1 MNLGITRVSNRS
13 VVCRSPDEAT
23 CTCWMEP
30 EECLFEDAAGVSEE
44 DVTGSDE
51 GWRGRGSTSFTGF
64 WGDTHAQD
72 SSERCLKE
80 ELNICPK
87 NSVL

>member
-1 MNLGITRVSNRS
+1 MGGGPNVGGL

-30 EECLFEDAAGVSEE
+30 AVCLFGDAAGVREE
-44 DVTGSDE
+44 DVTGHRE

-64 WGDTHAQD
+64 WGHTYAHVGGQ
-72 SSERCLKE
+72 RRLKR
-80 ELNICPK
+80 ELA
-87 NSVL
+87 SFAT